1 MVEMKKE
8 SIIVL
13 ALLALMISG
22 CSPYSGKTPAD
33 TVVSPLGDKI
43 SVTEGC
49 LVYAL
54 PMTVFEL
61 DIIAEKRTEVPG
73 PYARYA
79 SELTGLDNVIT
90 GHTEKWSL
98 AGIRLSAVEELD
110 PSQFYII
117 QGTAMMQTNICWLS
131 EKAVWY
137 LTSTLTCTAVP
148 RIRTCKVILIM
159 QECSSLTGEPMSM
172 L

>member
-61 DIIAEKRTEVPG
+61 DRQAWIMLLPG
-73 PYARYA
+73 
-79 SELTGLDNVIT
+79 I
-90 GHTEKWSL
+90 
-98 AGIRLSAVEELD
+98 
-110 PSQFYII
+110 
-117 QGTAMMQTNICWLS
+117 
-131 EKAVWY
+131 
-137 LTSTLTCTAVP
+137 P
-148 RIRTCKVILIM
+148 RNGVLPV
-159 QECSSLTGEPMSM
+159 SD
-172 L
+172 